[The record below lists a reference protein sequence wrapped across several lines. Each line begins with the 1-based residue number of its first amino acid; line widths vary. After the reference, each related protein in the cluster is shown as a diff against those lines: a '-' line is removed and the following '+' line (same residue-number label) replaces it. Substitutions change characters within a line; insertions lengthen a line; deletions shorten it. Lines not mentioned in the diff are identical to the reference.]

1 MFMKIKVVVRRDG
14 IALGAPE
21 GRTSEP
27 EVTHAMAHFPVGH
40 KKDVKKYVR
49 SRNVYENKGSKDI
62 IPE

>member
-14 IALGAPE
+14 VAPAPPRGERLSPKSPPPWPIFQE
-21 GRTSEP
+21 GI
-27 EVTHAMAHFPVGH
+27 

-49 SRNVYENKGSKDI
+49 SRNVYENKGSQDI